1 MAQSSRTAHLRLA
14 IEVISDKWRIAI
26 LHCLFYG
33 PLRTSQLQRDLEEI
47 SPKVLTQTLRGL
59 ERDGL
64 IHRRVYAGVPPR
76 VEYLLTNIGSH
87 LLVALD
93 GLHNWSESYSRE
105 TLMARRRY
113 DTKPGFSS
121 SIHNN

>member
-1 MAQSSRTAHLRLA
+1 MAPSSRTAHLRLA

-26 LHCLFYG
+26 LHRLLHG
-33 PLRTSQLQRDLEEI
+33 PLRTSQLQKDLGEI

-76 VEYLLTNIGSH
+76 VEYLLTDIGGH
-87 LLVALD
+87 LVAALD
-93 GLHNWSESYSRE
+93 GLHNWSESYGRE

-113 DTKPGFSS
+113 DTKAGFSS
-121 SIHNN
+121 SIQQ